1 MTHALLDIAH
11 LMFLLA
17 VIIFLFGNV
26 SKKVNW
32 KSGMLFIL
40 DILFSLHRLL
50 TQDSLIKKRD
60 RHSKLQ
66 MML

>member
-11 LMFLLA
+11 LMFPLA
-17 VIIFLFGNV
+17 VIFLFGNV

-40 DILFSLHRLL
+40 GILFSLHQLL